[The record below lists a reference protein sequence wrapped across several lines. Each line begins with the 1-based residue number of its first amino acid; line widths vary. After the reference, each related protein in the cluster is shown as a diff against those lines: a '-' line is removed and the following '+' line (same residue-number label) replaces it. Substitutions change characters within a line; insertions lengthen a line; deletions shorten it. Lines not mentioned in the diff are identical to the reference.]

1 MINVFIIDDHQMIL
15 EGIYSLLLGERD
27 VNWMGSAR
35 LPDEL
40 MTFLKTSQPD
50 VLLLDINLP
59 QKSGLDLCK
68 EVKEKYPTINI
79 IGLSTS
85 DQVSVIRK
93 MKENGAS
100 GFLLKDASKQEII
113 MALREVSKGK
123 EYVSFSVAEALKKR
137 MPDDQLL
144 PVLTKREKQILEFI
158 SEGLTNHEI
167 AAKLFLNSTTIDSH
181 RKNMLT
187 KFNVKNTAA
196 LIKIAMSNHLI

>member
-15 EGIYSLLLGERD
+15 EGIHSLLLGERD
-27 VNWMGSAR
+27 INWMGSAR

-40 MTFLKTSQPD
+40 LTFLKTSQPD
-50 VLLLDINLP
+50 VLLMDINLP
-59 QKSGLDLCK
+59 QKNGLDLCK
-68 EVKEKYPTINI
+68 EVKEKYPAVNI

-93 MKENGAS
+93 MRENGAS

-113 MALREVSKGK
+113 MALREVSKGR

-137 MPDDQLL
+137 TPDDLLL
-144 PVLTKREKQILEFI
+144 PVLTKREKEILEFI
-158 SEGLTNHEI
+158 SEGLTNNEI
-167 AAKLFLNSTTIDSH
+167 AVKLFLNSTTIDSH

>member
-1 MINVFIIDDHQMIL
+1 MISVFIIDDHQMIL
-15 EGIYSLLLGERD
+15 EGIHSLLLGERD
-27 VNWMGSAR
+27 IEWMGSAK
-35 LPDEL
+35 LPGEL
-40 MTFLKTSQPD
+40 MGFLKTRQPD
-50 VLLLDINLP
+50 VLLMDINLP

-68 EVKEKYPTINI
+68 EVKEKYPAVNI

-93 MKENGAS
+93 MRDNGAS

-123 EYVSFSVAEALKKR
+123 EYVSFSVAEALKRR
-137 MPDDQLL
+137 MPNDQL
-144 PVLTKREKQILEFI
+144 PMLTKREKQVLEFI
-158 SEGLTNHEI
+158 GEGLTNHEI

-196 LIKIAMSNHLI
+196 LIKIATSNHLI